1 MVRHALTGTGVPSV
15 SVTLCK
21 RRQTR
26 TATNKHPTFF
36 LWNHPHTH
44 TLPSRPSNRLVSQLA
59 LSNFQV
65 HLDLEFV
72 PSVDNILTVCIF
84 VRRHKEQLQTK
95 HVL

>member
-1 MVRHALTGTGVPSV
+1 MARHALTGTGVPSV

-26 TATNKHPTFF
+26 TAANKHPTFF
-36 LWNHPHTH
+36 LWNHPPTH
-44 TLPSRPSNRLVSQLA
+44 TLPPQPSNRLVSQLA
-59 LSNFQV
+59 LSNLQV

-72 PSVDNILTVCIF
+72 LRVDNILTVYIF
-84 VRRHKEQLQTK
+84 VRSHKEQLQTK